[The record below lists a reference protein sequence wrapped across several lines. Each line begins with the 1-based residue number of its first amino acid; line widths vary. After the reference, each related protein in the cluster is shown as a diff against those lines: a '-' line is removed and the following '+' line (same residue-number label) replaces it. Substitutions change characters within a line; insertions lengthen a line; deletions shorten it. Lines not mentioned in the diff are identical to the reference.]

1 MSGANASPTGRSNI
15 EMIKRIFRRA
25 ELWLAALFLLS
36 LAAPAPAQRRR
47 PNRPPPVS
55 LPKGPVRQVLLDNCT
70 TCHGIEDYAFFALD
84 RAGWNKLLES
94 KHKELKSII
103 TDERRGILL
112 DYLAGTF
119 GPDSKPFAPAQ
130 DRQATDNAIKRILDT
145 ICSSCHT
152 LDRINTAKHD
162 EEMWRSVIDDM
173 RNKGARI
180 DDKDVDILVAYL
192 VKTQPAN

>member
-15 EMIKRIFRRA
+15 EMIKRILRRA
-25 ELWLAALFLLS
+25 ELWLAAIVLVS

-47 PNRPPPVS
+47 PNQPQPVS
-55 LPKGPVRQVLLDNCT
+55 LPRGPVRQVILDNCT
-70 TCHGIEDYAFFALD
+70 ACHGIEDYAFFALD

-103 TDERRGILL
+103 SDDRREILL
-112 DYLAGTF
+112 DFLVGKF
-119 GPDSKPFAPAQ
+119 GPDSKPFKAAP
-130 DRQATDNAIKRILDT
+130 DRVATDNAIKRIIDT

-152 LDRINTAKHD
+152 LERINTARYT
-162 EEMWRSVIDDM
+162 EEMWRSVIEDM
-173 RNKGARI
+173 KNKGARI
-180 DDKDVDILVAYL
+180 DDKDVDILVEYL

>member
-1 MSGANASPTGRSNI
+1 
-15 EMIKRIFRRA
+15 MIKRIFQGA
-25 ELWLAALFLLS
+25 ELWLAALFLMS

-55 LPKGPVRQVLLDNCT
+55 LPRGPVRQVILDNCT
-70 TCHGIEDYAFFALD
+70 ACHGIEDYAFFALD

-103 TDERRGILL
+103 SDDRREILL
-112 DYLAGTF
+112 DYFVSKF
-119 GPDSKPFAPAQ
+119 GPDSKPFKSTQ
-130 DRQATDNAIKRILDT
+130 GRVATDNAIKRILDT

-152 LDRINTAKHD
+152 LERINTARYA

-173 RNKGARI
+173 KNKGARI
-180 DDKDVDILVAYL
+180 DDNDVDILVEYL
-192 VKTQPAN
+192 VRTQAAN